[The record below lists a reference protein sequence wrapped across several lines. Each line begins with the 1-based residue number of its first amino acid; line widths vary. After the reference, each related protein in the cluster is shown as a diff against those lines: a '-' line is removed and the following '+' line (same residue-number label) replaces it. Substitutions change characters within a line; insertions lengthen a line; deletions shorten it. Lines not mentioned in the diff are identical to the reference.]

1 MSIQKLSVRNKDL
14 YYLYSLRFLMWRDIK
29 VIDTVLLGNA
39 DEVLMD
45 PRMQR
50 RHSVIL
56 HSIDHVGH
64 EKRFA

>member
-1 MSIQKLSVRNKDL
+1 
-14 YYLYSLRFLMWRDIK
+14 MWRDIK

-56 HSIDHVGH
+56 ITLVTKSASRDV
-64 EKRFA
+64 RFGAL